1 MSRWLTAI
9 KSSWEHLEQDWWMM
23 FREHDSMTEI
33 DSQQLK
39 TMANWKLECIQ
50 SIRCNSPLTIFHREE
65 SRLWMPILKFLYMAP
80 PSCSW
85 SWISDLFQK
94 ADWICGT
101 KLCCTRHFAG
111 ASINCLWKAAINLQR
126 APCPG
131 APMPS
136 PWQPADV
143 GTSEPNTMSLEE
155 LQLGVFRSHR
165 SFMKFPLLRAACGV
179 WRWEVIN
186 KRAPVYTQ

>member
-39 TMANWKLECIQ
+39 TMTIWKLECIQ
-50 SIRCNSPLTIFHREE
+50 SIRCNSPLTIFQREE

-101 KLCCTRHFAG
+101 RLYKAFHRCIHKLFVKSHHQSITCSVPWRPPCRLHGNRRTWARRNPTPCRWKSCNSVSSG
-111 ASINCLWKAAINLQR
+111 PVEVSIAS
-126 APCPG
+126 G
-131 APMPS
+131 SM
-136 PWQPADV
+136 
-143 GTSEPNTMSLEE
+143 
-155 LQLGVFRSHR
+155 
-165 SFMKFPLLRAACGV
+165 
-179 WRWEVIN
+179 
-186 KRAPVYTQ
+186 